1 MIDTVCCDEVL
12 TLYGIDRMRNP
23 PYYDLL
29 AEDMDHHP
37 GCIGKGS
44 YAASAS
50 ASLLTPAHLHVCVSV
65 VSIPLSRLP
74 ENEEIEQWYSFTG
87 NTTSQTFT
95 RAAIRVS
102 LKFTAVAPSSPLHHH
117 PPRHPS
123 FIGHPSSD
131 PSTHVDEAMEDEAA
145 STDLCLPTGLVD
157 YVLLVGPPS
166 SRCPDADKTPTDNV
180 ILKRYPPHDRT
191 DFPLPTKIEWF
202 CFPGGYEATLSEEH
216 CRRPPHPKQFTFV
229 LSGGADGL
237 SKCYGSCVWGYEPIA
252 AASLPTRWHPQ
263 CLCMLSRVPN
273 LLEFMQ
279 DAAIALMWQYMHGV
293 DLAEAYCT
301 HLTTTIPRPI
311 PNLLD
316 VSITLAGLTW
326 RLSMPRRQQ
335 RNPTA
340 NKHPELPSS
349 LSAAD
354 RGRSEPPSSVLL
366 PPLPYSMSVF
376 FDCFPVAVIVQLVI
390 LGLCEHRIV
399 VHSTQLSLLCPVTE
413 TLKALMYPFR
423 WQHPY
428 VPMLP
433 RILSEYLQ
441 APLPYILGVH
451 SSWLPSLFEGGRP
464 DHLVLVD
471 ADRGTITSSFTTHSD
486 TQPPVLPLG
495 LTRDLY
501 TRLKRFKAEAWSPVV
516 EHNIRLSVATYITT
530 MLTGYIYFPTTMLTF
545 DYDEISTHMDAFHSM
560 YTLLCKAQDQSPP
573 LLWMEVSAQSS
584 IVKDGLCDKV
594 LVVPLDQPPILPGS
608 LYAMAKAIQSRSLV
622 IVHDDAVAGG
632 DMGPVVPFLKV
643 WTLDDVAAAVG
654 LDKATLEE
662 AVYPKHSSGG
672 SHDTLSHTLHRQLS
686 TEEEKVEQSM
696 HKCLVGIFSS
706 DDTLLDGVR
715 EACEAS
721 FKAPYARELF
731 VLILMQPHH
740 RPSTSSE
747 SFNGARGS
755 GSCLGDVGFRLL
767 VSLASEM
774 LEQCHVHE
782 DFTNA
787 RGLLQVSAQFYRVVP
802 GTTHP
807 QHHPIPP
814 NQLGTLG
821 GNNHLYLHE
830 PTDAAAIVTDD
841 MFFSHMGSLVY
852 DMLSVDVPLVK
863 VHTFV
868 CGMCSTYSKPKDLH
882 ETLATLVDNLHRA
895 LVLSME
901 TSSLPSSPLLL
912 STCHAP
918 MWTTSSSNNME
929 LHASSAPSSQ
939 YDLDTVIRRKL
950 SNVSDASSSSDNVLI
965 ATSSPISCLAVQG
978 QHVVAGCIDGSM
990 HLYANDAVTHHL
1002 DGHGAPITH
1011 AQVRGHAVVST
1022 SYDATVRV
1030 WNLHAYGTS
1039 PRSRPKPP
1047 FLRFLAATDTEWAC
1061 RVLRGH
1067 TSPVVALEL
1076 GKQLAVDRV
1085 LLATGSWD
1093 KSIRIWDST
1102 KEASVLHLAHAS
1114 AITCLKFLATSS
1126 VLVSGDA
1133 GAGLDVWD
1141 VVHGGRKKGH
1151 FTAHRSGITEL
1162 QVAGDRLVSAS
1173 NDRSLKVWDVH
1184 FRSGQSCT
1192 HVLMG
1197 HSGPVTC
1204 VALGGPAD
1212 PTICSGSADGVVK
1225 VWDLRATGK
1234 GARLELTGH
1243 GGRITTLQRDFTK
1256 VISGSEDGT
1265 LRVWNMYTGVCGQV
1279 LAGHRSGITGVGF
1292 HDPNLLSV
1300 SWDGTVR
1307 VWDVNVD
1314 S

>member
-37 GCIGKGS
+37 GCIGKGT

-166 SRCPDADKTPTDNV
+166 PRCPDADKTPADNV

-237 SKCYGSCVWGYEPIA
+237 SKCYGSCVWVYEPIA

-451 SSWLPSLFEGGRP
+451 SSWIPSLFEGGRP

-530 MLTGYIYFPTTMLTF
+530 MLTGYIYFPTTM
-545 DYDEISTHMDAFHSM
+545 
-560 YTLLCKAQDQSPP
+560 
-573 LLWMEVSAQSS
+573 
-584 IVKDGLCDKV
+584 
-594 LVVPLDQPPILPGS
+594 
-608 LYAMAKAIQSRSLV
+608 
-622 IVHDDAVAGG
+622 
-632 DMGPVVPFLKV
+632 
-643 WTLDDVAAAVG
+643 
-654 LDKATLEE
+654 
-662 AVYPKHSSGG
+662 
-672 SHDTLSHTLHRQLS
+672 
-686 TEEEKVEQSM
+686 
-696 HKCLVGIFSS
+696 
-706 DDTLLDGVR
+706 
-715 EACEAS
+715 
-721 FKAPYARELF
+721 
-731 VLILMQPHH
+731 
-740 RPSTSSE
+740 
-747 SFNGARGS
+747 
-755 GSCLGDVGFRLL
+755 
-767 VSLASEM
+767 
-774 LEQCHVHE
+774 
-782 DFTNA
+782 
-787 RGLLQVSAQFYRVVP
+787 
-802 GTTHP
+802 
-807 QHHPIPP
+807 
-814 NQLGTLG
+814 
-821 GNNHLYLHE
+821 
-830 PTDAAAIVTDD
+830 
-841 MFFSHMGSLVY
+841 
-852 DMLSVDVPLVK
+852 
-863 VHTFV
+863 
-868 CGMCSTYSKPKDLH
+868 
-882 ETLATLVDNLHRA
+882 
-895 LVLSME
+895 
-901 TSSLPSSPLLL
+901 
-912 STCHAP
+912 
-918 MWTTSSSNNME
+918 
-929 LHASSAPSSQ
+929 
-939 YDLDTVIRRKL
+939 
-950 SNVSDASSSSDNVLI
+950 
-965 ATSSPISCLAVQG
+965 
-978 QHVVAGCIDGSM
+978 
-990 HLYANDAVTHHL
+990 
-1002 DGHGAPITH
+1002 H
-1011 AQVRGHAVVST
+1011 AQ
-1022 SYDATVRV
+1022 
-1030 WNLHAYGTS
+1030 
-1039 PRSRPKPP
+1039 
-1047 FLRFLAATDTEWAC
+1047 
-1061 RVLRGH
+1061 
-1067 TSPVVALEL
+1067 
-1076 GKQLAVDRV
+1076 
-1085 LLATGSWD
+1085 
-1093 KSIRIWDST
+1093 IR
-1102 KEASVLHLAHAS
+1102 L
-1114 AITCLKFLATSS
+1114 
-1126 VLVSGDA
+1126 
-1133 GAGLDVWD
+1133 
-1141 VVHGGRKKGH
+1141 
-1151 FTAHRSGITEL
+1151 
-1162 QVAGDRLVSAS
+1162 
-1173 NDRSLKVWDVH
+1173 
-1184 FRSGQSCT
+1184 
-1192 HVLMG
+1192 
-1197 HSGPVTC
+1197 
-1204 VALGGPAD
+1204 
-1212 PTICSGSADGVVK
+1212 
-1225 VWDLRATGK
+1225 
-1234 GARLELTGH
+1234 
-1243 GGRITTLQRDFTK
+1243 
-1256 VISGSEDGT
+1256 
-1265 LRVWNMYTGVCGQV
+1265 
-1279 LAGHRSGITGVGF
+1279 
-1292 HDPNLLSV
+1292 
-1300 SWDGTVR
+1300 
-1307 VWDVNVD
+1307 
-1314 S
+1314 

>member
-37 GCIGKGS
+37 GCIGKGT

-516 EHNIRLSVATYITT
+516 EHNIRLSHVEASATADEFWDDEPRAFKTDRGPRKQGRFQSADWFLSHRAALMANPFRPSVSLSCDAADSALMSDVADASAEVHDEAMPGTT
-530 MLTGYIYFPTTMLTF
+530 KFPDHYMRPSVSRRGPPLNQRVDGGGAAALQRSRQTRENHRLGESFGIEHFNPEDIMFHSLDRPSSNILMGHRTASAVRRDEWTFNSLLASTATWADEDLARERVAATRSSRGGGGKLLTPQPHPSQMHPHRHKNPTTRSHHAAYSL
-545 DYDEISTHMDAFHSM
+545 
-560 YTLLCKAQDQSPP
+560 
-573 LLWMEVSAQSS
+573 VSES
-584 IVKDGLCDKV
+584 
-594 LVVPLDQPPILPGS
+594 LVCPTVHD
-608 LYAMAKAIQSRSLV
+608 RSLPPTP
-622 IVHDDAVAGG
+622 HAAR
-632 DMGPVVPFLKV
+632 PPAA
-643 WTLDDVAAAVG
+643 AAAVVVPPPSSHAAAATTIPTSSCMG
-654 LDKATLEE
+654 RMESGDKRQTAMHAGAARSGAVVEYSIKGAELDK
-662 AVYPKHSSGG
+662 
-672 SHDTLSHTLHRQLS
+672 
-686 TEEEKVEQSM
+686 
-696 HKCLVGIFSS
+696 
-706 DDTLLDGVR
+706 LD
-715 EACEAS
+715 A
-721 FKAPYARELF
+721 
-731 VLILMQPHH
+731 
-740 RPSTSSE
+740 
-747 SFNGARGS
+747 
-755 GSCLGDVGFRLL
+755 
-767 VSLASEM
+767 
-774 LEQCHVHE
+774 
-782 DFTNA
+782 
-787 RGLLQVSAQFYRVVP
+787 
-802 GTTHP
+802 
-807 QHHPIPP
+807 
-814 NQLGTLG
+814 
-821 GNNHLYLHE
+821 
-830 PTDAAAIVTDD
+830 
-841 MFFSHMGSLVY
+841 
-852 DMLSVDVPLVK
+852 
-863 VHTFV
+863 
-868 CGMCSTYSKPKDLH
+868 
-882 ETLATLVDNLHRA
+882 
-895 LVLSME
+895 
-901 TSSLPSSPLLL
+901 
-912 STCHAP
+912 
-918 MWTTSSSNNME
+918 
-929 LHASSAPSSQ
+929 
-939 YDLDTVIRRKL
+939 
-950 SNVSDASSSSDNVLI
+950 
-965 ATSSPISCLAVQG
+965 
-978 QHVVAGCIDGSM
+978 
-990 HLYANDAVTHHL
+990 
-1002 DGHGAPITH
+1002 
-1011 AQVRGHAVVST
+1011 
-1022 SYDATVRV
+1022 
-1030 WNLHAYGTS
+1030 
-1039 PRSRPKPP
+1039 
-1047 FLRFLAATDTEWAC
+1047 LAATLAERLMRVDSMDKDTI
-1061 RVLRGH
+1061 RS
-1067 TSPVVALEL
+1067 T
-1076 GKQLAVDRV
+1076 LA
-1085 LLATGSWD
+1085 
-1093 KSIRIWDST
+1093 
-1102 KEASVLHLAHAS
+1102 EVLH
-1114 AITCLKFLATSS
+1114 ATPRR
-1126 VLVSGDA
+1126 G
-1133 GAGLDVWD
+1133 
-1141 VVHGGRKKGH
+1141 
-1151 FTAHRSGITEL
+1151 E
-1162 QVAGDRLVSAS
+1162 
-1173 NDRSLKVWDVH
+1173 
-1184 FRSGQSCT
+1184 
-1192 HVLMG
+1192 
-1197 HSGPVTC
+1197 
-1204 VALGGPAD
+1204 
-1212 PTICSGSADGVVK
+1212 
-1225 VWDLRATGK
+1225 
-1234 GARLELTGH
+1234 
-1243 GGRITTLQRDFTK
+1243 
-1256 VISGSEDGT
+1256 
-1265 LRVWNMYTGVCGQV
+1265 
-1279 LAGHRSGITGVGF
+1279 
-1292 HDPNLLSV
+1292 
-1300 SWDGTVR
+1300 
-1307 VWDVNVD
+1307 
-1314 S
+1314 